1 MRYLKTFLKIICL
14 PKTVI
19 FVLTS
24 SDIVYS
30 MAAYKVEVLH
40 NTPIYWNT
48 SLTEVHQ
55 SRHSIYVE
63 FWIYT
68 EFKNIR
74 TSSKMKGRKIYV
86 VGVKSLGMA
95 MRLNLRIRC
104 A

>member
-1 MRYLKTFLKIICL
+1 
-14 PKTVI
+14 
-19 FVLTS
+19 
-24 SDIVYS
+24 
-30 MAAYKVEVLH
+30 MAAYEVELLH

-74 TSSKMKGRKIYV
+74 TSSEMKGRKIYV
-86 VGVKSLGMA
+86 VGVSTKLMFQFFASKQFKYTLKHQGE
-95 MRLNLRIRC
+95 
-104 A
+104 